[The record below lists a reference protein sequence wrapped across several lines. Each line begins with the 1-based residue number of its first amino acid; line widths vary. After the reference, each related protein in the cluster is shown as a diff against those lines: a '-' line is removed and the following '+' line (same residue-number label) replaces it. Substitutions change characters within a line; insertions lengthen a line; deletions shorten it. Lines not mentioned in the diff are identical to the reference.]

1 MPKKWLVAH
10 FAKAA
15 PHVNST
21 FLLGLILSSFLLL
34 LNNLPLCSCRVTFL
48 LEVQVQD
55 LHRLFNGSVCS
66 QVWVKRNIS
75 LNAKKFQGIIRRP
88 EDHYPSLDPWDWR
101 ASCRERGREMPICD
115 ASAAPLNRY
124 LISPLLPQ
132 ITSSWCSGES
142 ELASRLEIA
151 IHGGFQKMPI
161 RMGLI

>member
-66 QVWVKRNIS
+66 QVWVKRNVS

-101 ASCRERGREMPICD
+101 ASLRKRERD
-115 ASAAPLNRY
+115 ANLWCERGSAKSIFDFTALF
-124 LISPLLPQ
+124 PQ